1 MRKSSRLYD
10 TKKFY
15 DDNYIKDIGVG
26 DIILLK
32 KEFNNLK
39 NNYDKVISDNEILK
53 MKNKE
58 YISLQLEYKELSDK
72 FNMANEAKN
81 ELLKNRK
88 ENEDIKN
95 ENYNLIQENEK
106 LKNLINILNT
116 QNKNLLYEN
125 TMNKNKDD
133 SMAIKPNKSLM
144 MVISMKNI

>member
-39 NNYDKVISDNEILK
+39 NNYDKAISDNEILK
-53 MKNKE
+53 IKNKE
-58 YISLQLEYKELSDK
+58 YISLQLQYKDLNDK
-72 FNMANEAKN
+72 YNMVNEAKN
-81 ELLKNRK
+81 ELIKNRK
-88 ENEDIKN
+88 ENEDVKN
-95 ENYNLIQENEK
+95 VNYNLIQENEK

-116 QNKNLLYEN
+116 QNKNLLIY
-125 TMNKNKDD
+125 
-133 SMAIKPNKSLM
+133 
-144 MVISMKNI
+144 